1 MKCLKASGHEVVLTL
16 RVSSNKGSD
25 SFDGSQEVLNE
36 PNGYPPSIRR
46 VKPKPGMTM
55 ACIINLQQYIM
66 KQYTIRLVS
75 SPQTAMP
82 FPFKQDVHC

>member
-55 ACIINLQQYIM
+55 ALLIFIVQCC
-66 KQYTIRLVS
+66 
-75 SPQTAMP
+75 A
-82 FPFKQDVHC
+82 QDI